1 MLIGVISDT
10 HLPNLTKDFMDLVK
24 DRFLDC
30 DLLVHAGDFTSPA
43 VYYYLK
49 KITSGNLVAV
59 CGNMDPPEL
68 RRVLPE
74 KKVFEKMGIKFG
86 LIHGWGG
93 PHDLEEKMERHFR
106 NDGVKCIIYGHSHN
120 SANHKRGETL
130 FFNPG
135 SPKENYYGE
144 SGSIGYMSIQDNDI
158 TGEIITI
165 KHFRKGSRY

>member
-10 HLPNLTKDFMDLVK
+10 HLSYLTKNFIDLFR

-30 DLLVHAGDFTSPA
+30 DMVVHAGDFTTPA
-43 VYYYLK
+43 VYYYLNK
-49 KITSGNLVAV
+49 MTAGNLVAV

-68 RRVLPE
+68 QKLLP
-74 KKVFEKMGIKFG
+74 KKIVFEKMGIKFG

-93 PHDLEEKMERHFR
+93 PYDLEEKIEKRFR

-120 SANHKRGETL
+120 GANHKRGEIL

-135 SPKENYYGE
+135 SPTDNY
-144 SGSIGYMSIQDNDI
+144 SAKANSIGYVSIQNDDVI
-158 TGEIITI
+158 GEIITI
-165 KHFRKGSRY
+165 NLLERSPRF